1 MLALLQKARCQQ
13 SWGNARCRKK
23 NVFIG
28 VCKHGFTSLKSK
40 RKKFFS
46 HTLNLPK
53 TSFPMRANAYKREPR
68 FVERTTTNLY
78 RWQQAERRT
87 NSPDNTFV
95 LHDGPPYA
103 NGSLHLGHL
112 LNKVLKDI
120 TNRYQ
125 MAKGKRVDYVPGWD
139 CHGLPIELKV
149 LQEVSHDKQS
159 KMAAGSIRKR
169 ANESALNAA
178 CSQSLDF
185 QRWGVMA
192 DWGNAFKDIETEG
205 EETSIYKT
213 MDKGY
218 ELEQIRVFREM
229 LKSGLVYRGLRPV
242 YWSPSSRTALA
253 EAELE
258 YFEHT
263 SESVYAK
270 FPFKKFGE
278 NIGEKTA
285 ERLRKYKI
293 TEDNCYALIWTTTP
307 WSIPS
312 NMALCINSS
321 VQYSFTKCSYNLK
334 GKPVVSY
341 YCMATDRIDSV
352 LEIIKK
358 QHTHAAPGDYELTEF
373 VQLFSVLGQEL
384 ESTECTHPL
393 NSERSVP
400 VLFGEHVSLDAGTG
414 IVHTAPGHGTDDYNV
429 WVEYKKGGKSP
440 FSSDLICPVDSK
452 GCFTKCAGTLLSQ
465 KYSSTVALEGESVLG
480 EGNRL
485 VIKALKMAGCLI
497 YQEPYRHRYPHDW
510 RTKEPV
516 IIRATKQWFADVG
529 ELQNRA
535 TKALK
540 NVSMFPPMSAN
551 RLNSMIHGRK
561 EWCISR
567 QRVWGVPIPVLYH
580 NDDDR
585 ILTSEESLNHIEQL
599 ISKYGSNCWWDLTVK
614 DLLPYSLK
622 SESSKWRKCSDTLD
636 VWFDSG
642 VSWAAVLQRRGLK
655 MPADV
660 YLEGS
665 DQHRGWFQSSLL
677 TKLAASQKE
686 DEAPFQQ
693 LVTHGFVLDENGD
706 KMSKSLGNV
715 ISPDIIINGG
725 QMVKHEYN
733 STNKCIS
740 WPAYGV
746 DVLRLWVAS
755 TDFSRD
761 VIIGPTSIAQ
771 NSDFL
776 RKIRNTIRF
785 ILGNLYDYDADFEAS
800 AIPDDEILEK
810 LTPLDI
816 LFLYKLE
823 TFVADVEKAYSSY
836 NFRKVYGL
844 LQNFVNTELS
854 SFYMDVSKDR
864 LYCDPAN
871 SRSRRGCQYALHRT
885 LTALVATLGPILPFT
900 CEDIYQHRQI
910 DVMKQDTQSPADKK
924 FSINTEVDAP
934 SVFTRSKWPT
944 TSLFCRN
951 SAVYTRKKLTI
962 DSILEA
968 WQCVSTVRDSAKQLL
983 EVARKEEKII
993 GSSLEA
999 CIEISISDR
1008 SVDQTVFNSFL
1019 VFQPQLEDIFG
1030 ASQVIISRTGKRITP
1045 SSLSENVVFDLVENA
1060 FVSVSINKADGLKC
1074 SRCWKISDD
1083 LISANVCNGTD
1094 VKTPK
1099 VCRRCSS
1106 IVTQRAPGDENPK
1119 TQ

>member
-1 MLALLQKARCQQ
+1 MLALLQKARCQP
-13 SWGNARCRKK
+13 SRGNTRCRKK
-23 NVFIG
+23 NVFTG
-28 VCKHGFTSLKSK
+28 TCKHAFTSLKSK

-53 TSFPMRANAYKREPR
+53 TSFPMRANAYKREPHL
-68 FVERTTTNLY
+68 VEKTTTKLY
-78 RWQQAERRT
+78 RWQQAERKA
-87 NSPDNTFV
+87 NSPENTFV

-103 NGSLHLGHL
+103 NGSLHLGHF

-120 TNRYQ
+120 TNRYH
-125 MAKGKRVDYVPGWD
+125 MLKGKRVDFIPGWD

-149 LQEVSHDKQS
+149 LQQISHNKQS
-159 KMAAGSIRKR
+159 KMAAGSIRKH
-169 ANESALNAA
+169 ASASAFNASR
-178 CSQSLDF
+178 SQSLDI

-192 DWGNAFKDIETEG
+192 DWGNSFKRTQTEE

-263 SESVYAK
+263 SESIYAK
-270 FPFKKFGE
+270 FPFKNFGE

-285 ERLRKYKI
+285 KALRKYKI

-307 WSIPS
+307 WSIPA
-312 NMALCINSS
+312 NMALCVNSS
-321 VQYSFTKCSYNLK
+321 FQYSFMKCSYNLN
-334 GKPVVSY
+334 GEPFVSY
-341 YCMATDRIDSV
+341 YCMATNRMDNV
-352 LEIIKK
+352 LEIIQK
-358 QHTHAAPGDYELTEF
+358 QHAHAAPGDYDLTEC
-373 VQLFSVLGQEL
+373 VELFSVLGQEL
-384 ESTECTHPL
+384 ESAECTHPL
-393 NSERSVP
+393 NSERNVP
-400 VLFGEHVSLDAGTG
+400 FLFGEHVSLDTGTG

-429 WVEYKKGGKSP
+429 WIKYKNGDKDS

-452 GCFTKCAGTLLSQ
+452 GCFTKCAGTLLSK
-465 KYSSTVALEGESVLG
+465 KYSSNVALEGKSVLG
-480 EGNRL
+480 EGNML
-485 VIKALKMAGCLI
+485 IINALKMAGCLI
-497 YQEPYRHRYPHDW
+497 FQEPYRHRYPHDW

-529 ELQNRA
+529 KLQNRA

-540 NVSMFPPMSAN
+540 HVSMFPPMSAN
-551 RLNSMIHGRK
+551 RLNSMIRGRK
-561 EWCISR
+561 EWCVSR

-585 ILTSEESLNHIEQL
+585 VLASEESLNHIEHL
-599 ISKYGSNCWWDLTVK
+599 ISKYGSNCWWDLSVK
-614 DLLPYSLK
+614 DLLPSSLK
-622 SESSKWRKCSDTLD
+622 AESSKWHKGGDTLD

-642 VSWAAVLQRRGLK
+642 VSWAAVLRRRGLK

-677 TKLAASQKE
+677 TKVASSREQ
-686 DEAPFQQ
+686 DEAPFKQ

-715 ISPDIIINGG
+715 ISPDTIINGG
-725 QMVKHEYN
+725 QLAKHENN
-733 STNKCIS
+733 SGNKCIS

-761 VIIGPTSIAQ
+761 VIIGPTSIGQ

-800 AIPDDEILEK
+800 AIPDDEVLKK
-810 LTPLDI
+810 LSPLDI
-816 LFLYKLE
+816 LFLFKLE
-823 TFVADVEKAYSSY
+823 TFVVDVEKAYNSY

-864 LYCDPAN
+864 LYCDPTD
-871 SRSRRGCQYALHRT
+871 SRSRRGCQYVLHRT
-885 LTALVATLGPILPFT
+885 LTALLATLGPIIPFT
-900 CEDIYQHRQI
+900 CEDIHRHRQKDLGNQEI
-910 DVMKQDTQSPADKK
+910 QLTVDKK
-924 FSINTEVDAP
+924 ISTSTEVDDAP
-934 SVFTRSKWPT
+934 SVFTLSKWPT
-944 TSLFCRN
+944 TTLFCRN
-951 SAVYTRKKLTI
+951 SAVYTCKKLSV
-962 DSILEA
+962 DRILEA
-968 WQCVSTVRDSAKQLL
+968 WQYVSTVRDSAKQLL

-1008 SVDQTVFNSFL
+1008 TVDQTIFNSFL

-1030 ASQVIISRTGKRITP
+1030 ASQVIISRTGENITP
-1045 SSLSENVVFDLVENA
+1045 SPLSEDIVFDTIENT
-1060 FVSVSINKADGLKC
+1060 FVCVSIYKAGGLKC
-1074 SRCWKISDD
+1074 PRCWKISDD
-1083 LISANVCNGTD
+1083 LISIDAGNGIDVKISKVCN
-1094 VKTPK
+1094 
-1099 VCRRCSS
+1099 RCSS
-1106 IVTQRAPGDENPK
+1106 VVGQRE
-1119 TQ
+1119 